1 MNRKNV
7 RMSKYVTGEGEAE
20 ARKGYTSHKANTF
33 VFKDKSGQRKKKKK
47 KTPNPKRNTFQN
59 VHVKPS
65 GLPEK
70 TAFGGAAGRREGAL
84 SQSSAGS
91 RQGFPSPGPGPGL
104 PGAEP

>member
-47 KTPNPKRNTFQN
+47 NQKPKPTSNNTTKQNPSQRKKVFHTTQYQK
-59 VHVKPS
+59 VK
-65 GLPEK
+65 G
-70 TAFGGAAGRREGAL
+70 TH
-84 SQSSAGS
+84 
-91 RQGFPSPGPGPGL
+91 
-104 PGAEP
+104 